1 MKNDLV
7 SVLLDF
13 FRKEKINIKLENI
26 SDSEFWLENSKASV
40 VAKFLVDDK
49 AHEILYDIFSL
60 EFDVHLKEKT
70 LNDVETLDFKA
81 ETHKKWKLEEA
92 VEEIWLILDQVK
104 LWAQKHAFKNVKE
117 TKLI

>member
-1 MKNDLV
+1 MGNDLV

-13 FRKEKINIKLENI
+13 FRKEKINIKLHNI

-40 VAKFLVDDK
+40 VAKFLADDET
-49 AHEILYDIFSL
+49 HEILYDIFSL

-70 LNDVETLDFKA
+70 LNDVEALDFIA

-92 VEEIWLILDQVK
+92 VEDLWLILDQVK